1 VVDDLVSS
9 WIGFD
14 CGADICTCQQ
24 EGADSCVIFLRLK
37 EERERLG
44 LTQPAFAEVA
54 SAAKR
59 TVIDWEKGVSS
70 PTAVQL
76 AAMASAGADVLY
88 VVTGERSQAAAEVD
102 LLPPDERVL
111 VDAYRRCNAEARRNL
126 IQTAAL
132 LSAGMPPGAAPAPGK
147 MVNKAAGSVQVGHQ
161 SGGQVTVKNKGS
173 KR

>member
-1 VVDDLVSS
+1 MIYS
-9 WIGFD
+9 
-14 CGADICTCQQ
+14 
-24 EGADSCVIFLRLK
+24 RLK

-44 LTQPAFAEVA
+44 LTQPAFAELA
-54 SAAKR
+54 GAAKR

-88 VVTGERSQAAAEVD
+88 VVVGMRSEAAAELD
-102 LLPPDERVL
+102 LLPADERVL

-132 LSAGMPPGAAPAPGK
+132 LSAGMGAAP
-147 MVNKAAGSVQVGHQ
+147 VRKASSDQHAVGDGNIQIGSVGAKAR
-161 SGGQVTVKNKGS
+161 VKN
-173 KR
+173 R